1 MTHQF
6 QMSQEARNTLIGR
19 IEVCIEE
26 MHKLSLKEISFKEIS
41 LNTYEKLSKK
51 SHLLSIYLEE
61 LIKELR
67 TYPPVLCS

>member
-1 MTHQF
+1 MSEQF

-19 IEVCIEE
+19 IQDYISELY
-26 MHKLSLKEISFKEIS
+26 HLSNKEICFEKTP
-41 LNTYEKLSKK
+41 LDTCEKLSKK
-51 SHLLSIYLEE
+51 SELLSIYLEE